1 MEQLKEKIIND
12 VTNIIKTYTIND
24 RACNHIIVIS
34 KESMQEITRDL
45 AIYINTLRQIT
56 PNIITYEEEEAV
68 FDEYNRTDV
77 RLTFHIN
84 NSDFKN
90 LHSFVH
96 PSTIVLL
103 NLETFEL
110 EEVGDCTL
118 YELLKDTDHEGEI
131 KHFIEQFTYHISR
144 NVKYSYSENYTTND
158 MFSEEL
164 CYFQSLEFESEKEI
178 YATAVGYTVARE
190 VLFKP
195 IRDVVYVHGLDV
207 VNLCF
212 DNIYFIE

>member
-1 MEQLKEKIIND
+1 MEQLQEKIIND

-34 KESMQEITRDL
+34 KESMQEIAKDL

-56 PNIITYEEEEAV
+56 PNIITYEEEV
-68 FDEYNRTDV
+68 FDEDNRTDV

-84 NSDFKN
+84 NSDFKT
-90 LHSFVH
+90 LHSFIH

-110 EEVGDCTL
+110 KEVGDCTL
-118 YELLKDTDHEGEI
+118 YELLKDTDHESEI
-131 KHFIEQFTYHISR
+131 KHFIQQFAYYISK
-144 NVKYSYSENYTTND
+144 NVKNSYSENYTITD
-158 MFSEEL
+158 IFSDEL
-164 CYFQSLEFESEKEI
+164 CYFQSLEFKCEKEI

-190 VLFKP
+190 ALFKP
-195 IRDVVYVHGLDV
+195 IKDIVYIHGLDV
-207 VNLCF
+207 LNLCF
-212 DNIYFIE
+212 DNIDFIK

>member
-1 MEQLKEKIIND
+1 MEQLQEKIIND

-34 KESMQEITRDL
+34 KENMQVIARDL

-56 PNIITYEEEEAV
+56 SNIITYEEEV
-68 FDEYNRTDV
+68 FDEDNRTDV

-90 LHSFVH
+90 LHSFLH

-103 NLETFEL
+103 NLETFKL
-110 EEVGDCTL
+110 KEVGDCTL
-118 YELLKDTDHEGEI
+118 YELLKDTDHESEI
-131 KHFIEQFTYHISR
+131 KHFIQQFAYYISK
-144 NVKYSYSENYTTND
+144 NVKYSYSENCKTCD

-164 CYFQSLEFESEKEI
+164 FYFQSLEFESEKEI

-190 VLFKP
+190 ALFKP
-195 IRDVVYVHGLDV
+195 IKDIVYIHGLDHF
-207 VNLCF
+207 NLCF
-212 DNIYFIE
+212 DNIDFIE